1 MRAKMRNPSRCIP
14 SRFII
19 GAVCLIM
26 GWVSVSNAHPHMWVD
41 LKSQII
47 LDGNDKVSAIYQ
59 EWLFDDFFSA
69 AMLEEAA
76 LHPDGVEVAIKQ
88 KAAELMENLKPYN
101 YFTLA
106 KRDGVTLPLI
116 QQGEAVA
123 EIRENRF
130 WMGFT
135 VLMKSPVD
143 PASQAFS
150 YAIFDP
156 TYYIEMYHAEGET
169 ISFQGTAPDN
179 CRTEIL
185 QPNPSADA
193 IALSQSSSLDDNP
206 DTTIGRL
213 FAETIHV
220 TCK

>member
-1 MRAKMRNPSRCIP
+1 MVFVMPAKMRNFPRY
-14 SRFII
+14 II

-26 GWVSVSNAHPHMWVD
+26 GWVSVSSAHPHMWVD

-47 LDGNDKVSAIYQ
+47 LDDNDKVSAIYQ

-76 LHPDGVEVAIKQ
+76 LHPDGVESAIKQ
-88 KAAELMENLKPYN
+88 KVAELMENLKPYN

-116 QQGEAVA
+116 QLGGAVA
-123 EIRENRF
+123 EIRENRV
-130 WMGFT
+130 WMRFT
-135 VLMKSPVD
+135 VSIESPVD
-143 PASQAFS
+143 LAAQAFS

-169 ISFQGTAPDN
+169 ISFQGNAPDN
-179 CRTEIL
+179 CGTEIL

-193 IALSQSSSLDDNP
+193 IALSRSSSLDANP
-206 DTTIGRL
+206 DNTIGRL
-213 FAETIHV
+213 FAETIRV
-220 TCK
+220 TCT

>member
-1 MRAKMRNPSRCIP
+1 MVFVMRAKMRNPL
-14 SRFII
+14 RFII

-76 LHPDGVEVAIKQ
+76 LHPDGVAVAIKQ
-88 KAAELMENLKPYN
+88 KGAELMKNLKPYN

-106 KRDGVTLPLI
+106 KRDGVTMPLI
-116 QQGEAVA
+116 QQGEVVA
-123 EIRENRF
+123 EIRENRV

-135 VLMKSPVD
+135 VSIESPVNL
-143 PASQAFS
+143 ASQAFS

-179 CRTEIL
+179 CGTEIL
-185 QPNPSADA
+185 QPNPSSDA
-193 IALSQSSSLDDNP
+193 IALSRSSSLDANP
-206 DTTIGRL
+206 DNTIGRL